1 MPITS
6 SAKKA
11 LKRSEK
17 LQERNLKF
25 KSSMKS
31 EIKKIKKEVEK
42 VSKWEVKKDSLKN
55 MLDTVYSAIDKAKKR
70 NILHKNAAA
79 RKKSKLTKMVNK
91 ILA

>member
-1 MPITS
+1 
-6 SAKKA
+6 
-11 LKRSEK
+11 
-17 LQERNLKF
+17 
-25 KSSMKS
+25 
-31 EIKKIKKEVEK
+31 
-42 VSKWEVKKDSLKN
+42 